1 MPEVSTW
8 REASSLMVVL
18 RAHRF
23 DHSRGGLRIEPEQSV
38 GRDVVVAVVDDEVEI
53 GAIQRGLPK
62 ACFHQ
67 GPPRCQKIVPV
78 DFDVDGVDPGLG
90 KMREPALADEPSPQ
104 SVAMTAAAGRS

>member
-1 MPEVSTW
+1 VA

-53 GAIQRGLPK
+53 GVIQRGLPK

-67 GPPRCQKIVPV
+67 GSAPMPEVVWMQHR
-78 DFDVDGVDPGLG
+78 FG
-90 KMREPALADEPSPQ
+90 A
-104 SVAMTAAAGRS
+104 